1 MKTIRTLAVALA
13 TAAALPATAL
23 AQEVVLKFSH
33 FLPPQA
39 MVPSK
44 LITPWCERIEQ
55 ASKGRMKCQLYPAMQ
70 LGGNATQVF
79 DQVRD
84 GIADVGWAVL
94 GYSSGRFTALDVFEL
109 PFMGASAEAHSRALW
124 SYAQEHASK
133 ELGSVKPLMLFASDR
148 FAIHSRSKPVQ
159 TLEDLRGLKIRAG
172 LKTTTRFFE
181 LLGATP
187 VSIPLP
193 GMLDGMTKGVIDAGF
208 ATWESAIAL
217 RVHEAAN
224 HHTDGESSYPAMHM
238 SNLAIVMNKA
248 RYDKLPD
255 DLKKII
261 DANSGEEMSAYAGRL
276 FDETAAGARKVAEE
290 RGNQFY
296 SVPAPELDRWKQAS
310 QPVFDE
316 WTKEANAKGYDGA
329 SLLQAAR
336 SSIAAAAAKVRQ

>member
-1 MKTIRTLAVALA
+1 MKVIRTLALALA
-13 TAAALPATAL
+13 TAAALPVTAL

-44 LITPWCERIEQ
+44 LIEPWCERIQ
-55 ASKGRMKCQLYPAMQ
+55 KQSDGRMKCQIYPAMQ

-94 GYSSGRFTALDVFEL
+94 GYSPGRFTALDVFEL

-124 SYAQEHASK
+124 NYGQRNAAK
-133 ELGSVKPLMLFASDR
+133 ELASVKPLILFSSDR

-159 TLEDLRGLKIRAG
+159 KLEDLQGLKIRAG

-217 RVHEAAN
+217 RVHEAAKY
-224 HHTDGESSYPAMHM
+224 HTDGEPSYPAMHM

-248 RYDKLPD
+248 RYEKLPA

-261 DANSGEEMSAYAGRL
+261 DANSGEEASAHAGRL

-296 SVPAPELDRWKQAS
+296 SLPAAELDRWKKAS

-316 WTKEANAKGYDGA
+316 WVKEADAKGYDGDR
-329 SLLQAAR
+329 LLDAAR
-336 SSIAAAAAKVRQ
+336 AQVDAAAAKRRQ

>member
-1 MKTIRTLAVALA
+1 MKAIRTLAVALA
-13 TAAALPATAL
+13 AAAALPATAL

-39 MVPSK
+39 MVPSR
-44 LITPWCERIEQ
+44 LIAPWCERIEQ
-55 ASKGRMKCQLYPAMQ
+55 ESKGRMKCQIYPAMQ

-94 GYSSGRFTALDVFEL
+94 GYSPGRFTALDVFEL
-109 PFMGASAEAHSRALW
+109 PFMGTSAEAHSRALW
-124 SYAQEHASK
+124 NYAQEHASK
-133 ELGSVKPLMLFASDR
+133 ELASVKPLMLFSSDR
-148 FAIHSRSKPVQ
+148 FAIHSRDKAVQ
-159 TLEDLRGLKIRAG
+159 KLEDLQGLKIRAG

-217 RVHEAAN
+217 RVHEAAK
-224 HHTDGESSYPAMHM
+224 HHTDGEASYPAMHM
-238 SNLAIVMNKA
+238 SNLAIVMNRA
-248 RYDKLPD
+248 RYDRLPA

-261 DANSGEEMSAYAGRL
+261 DANSGEEMSSHAGRL

-290 RGNQFY
+290 RGNRFH
-296 SVPAPELDRWKQAS
+296 SLPAAELDRWKKAS

-316 WTKEANAKGYDGA
+316 WTREANGKGYDGA
-329 SLLQAAR
+329 KLLQAAR
-336 SSIAAAAAKVRQ
+336 ATVDAAAAKARP